1 MLLISFSVYLQE
13 ELFGLLVMQLEAFEV
28 FLTALQSF
36 QSPRAVLMVS
46 YLSAPPAVLIIAF
59 SKGKI
64 TLFR

>member
-36 QSPRAVLMVS
+36 QSPRAVLTVS
-46 YLSAPPAVLIIAF
+46 YLSAPRQYSLLPFQKV
-59 SKGKI
+59 
-64 TLFR
+64 T